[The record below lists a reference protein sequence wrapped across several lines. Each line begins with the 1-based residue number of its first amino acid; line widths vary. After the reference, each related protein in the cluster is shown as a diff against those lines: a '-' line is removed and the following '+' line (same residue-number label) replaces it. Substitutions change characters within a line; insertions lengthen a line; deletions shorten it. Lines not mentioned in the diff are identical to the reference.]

1 MQRKTLPAFLAL
13 ILVAACSR
21 PVHVFPIAGPRAESR
36 RGESIQGKVSGLLS
50 GRVTLHFPGEGD
62 YSGAWSLVPQESR
75 GHGEDHAW
83 ASAWDTV
90 YGKGYFQAHVLGA
103 AFRARAALQSGPGAK
118 LAVEFYRVEGRDT
131 PVLGV
136 AHDQAGNVY
145 KLTL

>member
-1 MQRKTLPAFLAL
+1 MRRNTLPAFLAL
-13 ILVAACSR
+13 IFVAACSR
-21 PVHVFPIAGPRAESR
+21 PVHVYPVAGPRAEAW
-36 RGESIQGKVSGLLS
+36 RGEPIKGRVSGLLS
-50 GRVTLHFPGEGD
+50 GRVTLHFPEEGD
-62 YSGAWSLVPQESR
+62 YSGAWSLVPQDTLR
-75 GHGEDHAW
+75 GGEEQAW

-136 AHDQAGNVY
+136 AHDPAGNVY